1 MGFGNRIWFI
11 VSGGIIL
18 TCFSGCSNANAT
30 EESSVS
36 ETTQPV
42 TSLTTGTAVPE
53 TTVTT
58 TTVTISPKWA
68 EQLKEQE
75 KDGVIIENVPHYTQ
89 FSEYLTACESLA
101 AVSLMR
107 YYGIDMTPELFLD
120 GYLPVADYP
129 DKDSDG
135 ELHGESPWDYFIGDP
150 MRGDAFGCYNSALAA
165 GINKIRDGLAVAM
178 DNVPLWKLCKN
189 YIDKGQPVV
198 IWGTMYMA
206 PPNDSYS
213 IRWYLPD
220 GELFTFVGPEHALVL
235 IGYDRNNYYFSD
247 SLQYGDV
254 TAYNKKMVEKAY
266 YGLSAQSLVLDPL
279 VVETVP
285 DFWEIREEPEEDDDN

>member
-1 MGFGNRIWFI
+1 MRLRNRIGLI
-11 VSGGIIL
+11 MPVGIIL
-18 TCFSGCSNANAT
+18 TCLSGCSNVNAT
-30 EESSVS
+30 EDSSVS
-36 ETTQPV
+36 ETTRPV
-42 TSLTTGTAVPE
+42 TSLTTVTAAAE
-53 TTVTT
+53 TTVIT
-58 TTVTISPKWA
+58 TTVTINPQW
-68 EQLKEQE
+68 ERNLKKSEDD
-75 KDGVIIENVPHYTQ
+75 KAVIEDVPHYTQ

-129 DKDSDG
+129 DKDKDG
-135 ELHGESPWDYFIGDP
+135 ELYGESPWDYFIGDP

-165 GINKIRDGLAVAM
+165 GINKIRDGLAVPM

-206 PPNDSYS
+206 PPTDSVQ
-213 IRWYLPD
+213 WYLPD

-235 IGYDRNNYYFSD
+235 IGYDRSNYYFSD

-279 VVETVP
+279 VVEAVP
-285 DFWEIREEPEEDDDN
+285 DFWEIREKPEEAAET

>member
-1 MGFGNRIWFI
+1 MRLRNRIGLI
-11 VSGGIIL
+11 VPVGIIL
-18 TCFSGCSNANAT
+18 TWLSGCSNVNAT
-30 EESSVS
+30 EDSSVS
-36 ETTQPV
+36 ETTRPV
-42 TSLTTGTAVPE
+42 TSLTTVTAAAE

-58 TTVTISPKWA
+58 TTVTINPQW
-68 EQLKEQE
+68 ERNLKKSEDD
-75 KDGVIIENVPHYTQ
+75 KAVIEDVPHYTQ

-129 DKDSDG
+129 DKDKDG

-165 GINKIRDGLAVAM
+165 GINKIRDGLAVPM

-206 PPNDSYS
+206 PPTDSV
-213 IRWYLPD
+213 RWYLPD

-235 IGYDRNNYYFSD
+235 IGYDRSNYYFSD

-279 VVETVP
+279 VVEAVP
-285 DFWEIREEPEEDDDN
+285 DFWEIREKPEEAAET